1 MIQLLRLPTK
11 HYFEMQ
17 ACPCKFHNG
26 RIVKNYTYYCCR
38 HRKKGDLAAVAVQDG
53 NNLDQPDDVALDQPE
68 NVSEMQEAIR
78 FAQEVMEQVVRK
90 RVKPAGVTDMLK
102 IFDKYYGKRLNEH
115 CPGLIVPRSWHTV
128 KKLASDGK
136 KPKVT
141 LRHLCPKCD
150 WLFPLN
156 TTVSIC
162 PRCKEN
168 SRWEPN
174 KRYSKLCHTTID
186 YATIYN
192 RLFSTL

>member
-1 MIQLLRLPTK
+1 MIQLLRLPLK
-11 HYFEMQ
+11 HYFGMQ

-26 RIVKNYTYYCCR
+26 RTVSNQTFYKCR
-38 HRKKGDLAAVAVQDG
+38 FRKKEALAAVQDV
-53 NNLDQPDDVALDQPE
+53 NNPDQPDEVALDQPV

-78 FAQEVMEQVVRK
+78 FAQEVMDQVVRK

-102 IFDKYYGKRLNEH
+102 IFDKYYGKRLNQH

-150 WLFPLN
+150 WLFPLD
-156 TTVSIC
+156 TAVSIC
-162 PRCKEN
+162 VRCKEN

-174 KRYSKLCHTTID
+174 KRYSMLYVSIIVR
-186 YATIYN
+186 ATIYN